1 MGTHTALYKLG
12 YKLHQE
18 SICAPSHDCV
28 RTTLGILRPQWAPAG
43 YKTAEGSWE
52 YLPLAAV
59 AQKPPAQL
67 PLPLLRDAQNTALH
81 ISLVLQCTLAR
92 FQAKC
97 KLHSVSAVAQCL
109 QDALLIFPFLFAV
122 LSDFWLGV
130 LFFWRLCSMENMYLT
145 ETGIP

>member
-97 KLHSVSAVAQCL
+97 KLHSVSSVAQCL
-109 QDALLIFPFLFAV
+109 QDALLDLSIPFCSSLRLLAWGSVLLEALFYGKHI
-122 LSDFWLGV
+122 SH
-130 LFFWRLCSMENMYLT
+130 
-145 ETGIP
+145 